1 MLDIMYYMTH
11 YSDAL
16 HHPKEDIVFARIKSR
31 DASAS
36 ATIEELTTQHT
47 QLREMDQAIVRVLD
61 DVVNGSITSRERM
74 EATARAY
81 VAGLRAHMRTEESEI
96 LPRAARLLSESDW
109 TEIDAAIANFD
120 DPVFGSQVHERYA
133 RLREQINRQVLADR
147 AMVR

>member
-1 MLDIMYYMTH
+1 MNLFESELQLAHDGDSADYELMLDIMYYMTH

-61 DVVNGSITSRERM
+61 DVVNGSITSCDRM
-74 EATARAY
+74 EANGTC
-81 VAGLRAHMRTEESEI
+81 LRGGI
-96 LPRAARLLSESDW
+96 SDRR
-109 TEIDAAIANFD
+109 
-120 DPVFGSQVHERYA
+120 V
-133 RLREQINRQVLADR
+133 
-147 AMVR
+147 